1 MKKLFLTKELDSI
14 NLVMSYLGYK
24 EEDKKLIYKERYALV
39 KYNKDNVNEEDKKH
53 TIRSHSPFL
62 FIVIAL
68 VIAFIFATVFLV
80 LNFTYLD
87 KTNKL
92 TYFFILMLPAF
103 LFVLIATI
111 LSLRRYFNS
120 IHNLEAVSYI
130 ILKVKKGDK

>member
-14 NLVMSYLGYK
+14 NVVMSYLGYK

-53 TIRSHSPFL
+53 TIRSHIPFL

-68 VIAFIFATVFLV
+68 VIAFIFATVFL
-80 LNFTYLD
+80 
-87 KTNKL
+87 
-92 TYFFILMLPAF
+92 I
-103 LFVLIATI
+103 FVLIATI

-130 ILKVKKGDK
+130 MLKIKKGDK